1 MTQEYLSVIE
11 QKRLPHLLLLTTE
24 RGAGALKLQRF
35 QCLVQ
40 SGPRSNRIRTKFFE
54 RPCITL

>member
-11 QKRLPHLLLLTTE
+11 QKRLPNLLLTTE
-24 RGAGALKLQRF
+24 RGAGTLRLQRS

-40 SGPRSNRIRTKFFE
+40 SGPRSNRIRTKHFE
-54 RPCITL
+54 RPYITLY